1 MDQKQIVIGVH
12 GLLNKSPQNTI
23 EQWWYQALQEGLIK
37 NCNSHI
43 ALLTFKQAATRQ
55 LSILTLIA
63 YNIS

>member
-37 NCNSHI
+37 NCNSHSP
-43 ALLTFKQAATRQ
+43 FNFQVSPYAAAFH
-55 LSILTLIA
+55 SDA
-63 YNIS
+63 YCI